1 MSGVPAVPCY
11 GMGVNEL
18 PLFPLDVVV
27 FPGMTVPLHVHE
39 ERYKQLVREV
49 LAQEQEPKRFIIV
62 YEPDHTAIRDTAVRV
77 ARYGTLVHV
86 LTAEENPDGTF
97 ELLVHGQERYEVKV
111 MRVVDIAQPGGATRP
126 LAYAYEQPAPLGR
139 DDPNAEAIAAWDA
152 LDTFRAYAGKRFHQG
167 AGAEIDKHLP
177 DDRFYQASFIAANIV
192 VPGEAKQ
199 TLLEAGSLTER
210 FDLARALML
219 ERMERRTRSRRGR
232 A

>member
-1 MSGVPAVPCY
+1 M
-11 GMGVNEL
+11 NEL

-62 YEPDHTAIRDTAVRV
+62 YEPDHSAIRDTAVRV

-86 LTAEENPDGTF
+86 LSAEESPDGTF
-97 ELLVHGQERYEVKV
+97 ELLVHGQERYEVEV
-111 MRVVDIAQPGGATRP
+111 LRVVDVAQPGGATRP
-126 LAYAYEQPAPLGR
+126 LAYAHEQPAPLGR

-152 LDTFRAYAGKRFHQG
+152 LDTFRTYAGKRFQG
-167 AGAEIDKHLP
+167 NAGAEIDKHLP
-177 DDRFYQASFIAANIV
+177 DDPFYQASFIAANIV

-199 TLLEAGSLTER
+199 TLLEAGSLRER